1 MKIFLSLLL
10 ILYSSTSFAIENI
23 NLTKGKNFFEK
34 KDFEQARIEFE
45 KSIVYNPKNIDS
57 YIYLSKIYSE
67 VKNEQEE
74 KKNIKTALLLDP
86 KNEEAL
92 LLMIKLNIKEGDYSA
107 AEENY
112 KILSSVCIK
121 LCNELNEINLII
133 KKFKG

>member
-92 LLMIKLNIKEGDYSA
+92 LLMIKLNIKEGDYSV

>member
-34 KDFEQARIEFE
+34 KDFEKARIEFE

-57 YIYLSKIYSE
+57 YIYLSKIFSE

-92 LLMIKLNIKEGDYSA
+92 LLMIKLNIKEGDYSV

>member
-10 ILYSSTSFAIENI
+10 ILFSSTSFAIENI

-92 LLMIKLNIKEGDYSA
+92 LLMVKLNIKEGDYSA

-112 KILSSVCIK
+112 KILSSICIK

>member
-1 MKIFLSLLL
+1 MKIFLWLLL
-10 ILYSSTSFAIENI
+10 ILYSSTSFGIENI

-57 YIYLSKIYSE
+57 YIYLSKIFSE

-92 LLMIKLNIKEGDYSA
+92 LLMIKLNIKEGDYSV

>member
-92 LLMIKLNIKEGDYSA
+92 LLMIKLNIKEGDYSVV
-107 AEENY
+107 EENY

>member
-45 KSIVYNPKNIDS
+45 KSIVYNPKNINS
-57 YIYLSKIYSE
+57 YIYLSKIFSE
-67 VKNEQEE
+67 AKNEQEE

-112 KILSSVCIK
+112 KILSSICIK

>member
-10 ILYSSTSFAIENI
+10 ILFSSTSFAIENI

-57 YIYLSKIYSE
+57 YIYLSKIFSE

-112 KILSSVCIK
+112 KILSSICIK

>member
-10 ILYSSTSFAIENI
+10 ILFSSTSFAIENI

>member
-1 MKIFLSLLL
+1 MKIFISLLL
-10 ILYSSTSFAIENI
+10 ILYSNTSFAIENI
-23 NLTKGKNFFEK
+23 NLTKGKNFFKK
-34 KDFEQARIEFE
+34 KDFDQARVEFE

-57 YIYLSKIYSE
+57 YIYLSKIFSE

-92 LLMIKLNIKEGDYSA
+92 LLMIKLNIKEGDYSE

>member
-10 ILYSSTSFAIENI
+10 ILFSSTSFAIENI

-92 LLMIKLNIKEGDYSA
+92 LLMIKLNIKEGDYSV

>member
-57 YIYLSKIYSE
+57 YIYLSKIFSE
-67 VKNEQEE
+67 LKNEQEE

-92 LLMIKLNIKEGDYSA
+92 LLMIKLNIKEGDYSV

>member
-10 ILYSSTSFAIENI
+10 ILYCSTSFAIENI

-112 KILSSVCIK
+112 KILSSICIK

>member
-10 ILYSSTSFAIENI
+10 ILYCSTSFAIENI

-57 YIYLSKIYSE
+57 YIYLSKIFSE

-92 LLMIKLNIKEGDYSA
+92 LLMIKLNIKEGDYSV

>member
-10 ILYSSTSFAIENI
+10 ILYCSTSFAIENI

-57 YIYLSKIYSE
+57 YIYLSKIFSE

-112 KILSSVCIK
+112 KILSSICIK

>member
-10 ILYSSTSFAIENI
+10 ILYCSTSFAIENK

-92 LLMIKLNIKEGDYSA
+92 LLMIKLNIKEGDYSV